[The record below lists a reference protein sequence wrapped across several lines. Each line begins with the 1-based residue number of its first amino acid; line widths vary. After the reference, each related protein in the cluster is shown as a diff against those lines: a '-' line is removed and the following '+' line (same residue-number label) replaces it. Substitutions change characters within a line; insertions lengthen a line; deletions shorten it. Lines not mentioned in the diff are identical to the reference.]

1 MNYVPNKDL
10 TEMLKVSKVKNVE
23 ELFNAFEPKL
33 GRKLNLSPPK
43 SELELSEYMLALSKK
58 NTVLRNFV
66 GAGSYD
72 HYIPSAVGHITSR
85 SEFYTAYTPYQAEVS
100 QGTLQVI
107 YEFQSYMCLLTGMDV
122 SNASMYDGAS
132 ATAEATF
139 IACDITSRG
148 EVTVLSKLNP
158 NYEKVLRTYCES
170 RGVKVTSELSSN
182 SACALVQNPDFEGNV
197 CDLAELAKKAHAV
210 GALLVVSIAEPT
222 SLAILK
228 APGECG
234 ADVVAGDAQGFGN
247 PVSFGGPMLGYIA
260 VKKDFVKRIPGR
272 LCGMTT
278 DSKGKPGF
286 VLTLQA
292 REQHIRRERASCNIC
307 SNEAL
312 CALAATVYLALM
324 GKTGLTNVAK
334 LSYERAHKL
343 QGKLS
348 EMGFALENAKPF
360 YNEFAVKCPGSVS
373 PKRIIASLEKKGIAA
388 GFDLGGG
395 RMLVCCT
402 EKNTEQDI
410 EDYVNAAR
418 GLL

>member
-1 MNYVPNKDL
+1 MNYVPNKGKE
-10 TEMLKVSKVKNVE
+10 TAEMLKAAGVASFD
-23 ELFNAFEPKL
+23 ELFASVKPKL
-33 GRKLNLSPPK
+33 ARKLNLSPPK
-43 SELELSEYMLALSKK
+43 SELELAGHMLELSGK
-58 NTVLRNFV
+58 NTLLKNFV

-72 HYIPSAVGHITSR
+72 HYIPSAVAHITSR

-132 ATAEATF
+132 ATAEAAF
-139 IACDITSRG
+139 IACDITERS
-148 EVTVLSKLNP
+148 EIAVLNKLNP

-170 RGVKVTSELSSN
+170 RGVKITGELTQK
-182 SACALVQNPDFEGNV
+182 SACVLVQNPDFEGNV
-197 CDLAELAKKAHAV
+197 HELEEFANRAHEA
-210 GALLVVSIAEPT
+210 GALLVVSVAEPT

-234 ADVVAGDAQGFGN
+234 ADVVAGEAQGFGN

-278 DSKGKPGF
+278 DSRGKKGF

-312 CALAATVYLALM
+312 CALAATAYLALM
-324 GKTGLTNVAK
+324 GKTGLANVAK
-334 LSYERAHKL
+334 LSYERAHELQKKL
-343 QGKLS
+343 GEL
-348 EMGFALENAKPF
+348 GFALQNTKPF
-360 YNEFAVKCPGSVS
+360 YNEFAVKCPIK
-373 PKRIIASLEKKGIAA
+373 PKKLIAALEKRGIAA
-388 GFDLGGG
+388 GLGIGED
-395 RMLVCCT
+395 RILICCT
-402 EKNTEQDI
+402 EKLSEQDV
-410 EDYVNAAR
+410 EDYVNVVR